1 MHMGSSASAPPGAT
15 PRRAVTLRLNGD
27 LLARARARGLD
38 LSAIAEAAIGRAV
51 AERESAWLRAEIARS
66 LVQYEAY
73 LAEYGSFA
81 EAVRADAQA
90 RDDDGED
97 AGFSR

>member
-1 MHMGSSASAPPGAT
+1 MGSSASAPPGAT

-51 AERESAWLRAEIARS
+51 AEGESAWLRAEIARS
-66 LVQYEAY
+66 VAEHAEY

-81 EAVRADAQA
+81 ERVR
-90 RDDDGED
+90 RLRESED
-97 AGFSR
+97 AGS